1 MCLHI
6 FEGVQKGVVNT
17 SLGDEMTP
25 HAETLEKSRVSVIF
39 MPKIYVTVHDTPFR
53 ICWTR
58 TYDLDNIELYLLI
71 VYNVCKIYF

>member
-39 MPKIYVTVHDTPFR
+39 IPKIYD
-53 ICWTR
+53 
-58 TYDLDNIELYLLI
+58 YSS
-71 VYNVCKIYF
+71 